1 MEITPEALQSRFQQI
16 KSKVAA
22 AELEP
27 IADRW
32 IQAFSE
38 WNDIKAEFQGETAR
52 VRYALSKNLADQQ
65 IEERDTYFREKV
77 SPIYETE
84 CFDLNQL
91 FLKSKHREAIAEH
104 FGKELLATLK
114 VQEMPLAPINAEL
127 RVKDGD
133 AAHRYTKWVG
143 QGMVKVQGK
152 EMPLS
157 FAQSLQKS
165 SDLTIRK
172 EAFMAYR
179 QWFLDHRTELASIY
193 SEMVQLRHQMSRN
206 LGLSNFIELGHA
218 AMGRTD
224 YGANEIAQFRMAVRK
239 YIVPLERKI
248 NERKAR
254 AHGGDRLKAW
264 DMSYDPT
271 RTLPRGIAPVSSQLD
286 RASRVFARVVPQLAH
301 HFEQMRKEGL
311 IDLEARPNKQAGAFC
326 TSFADTKKVAIL
338 CNSTGDA
345 EDVST
350 LMHEMGHAFQGS
362 ESQRIESVDL
372 RWPTYDACEIH
383 SMGLEYLSQRAIGE
397 FFDEE
402 NARKYCMN
410 RYEDA
415 ISLISYVC
423 VVDEFQHWVYANP
436 DASES
441 DRDEKWSELFDQ
453 YKPGIDFT
461 GIEPM
466 KYARWYAQGHLF
478 RAPFYY
484 IDYAIAETG
493 ALQLALIDSK
503 DQALAQK
510 KYIELCRLGGTLS
523 VLKLFKK
530 VDMRSPFDETL
541 IADLARMIESRIG
554 L

>member
-1 MEITPEALQSRFQQI
+1 MEMTPESLQSRFKQI
-16 KSKVAA
+16 KSKIAA
-22 AELEP
+22 AESES
-27 IADRW
+27 IADQW

-38 WNDIKAEFQGETAR
+38 WNEIKAEFQGETAR
-52 VRYALSKNLADQQ
+52 VRYALSKNLADKNV
-65 IEERDTYFREKV
+65 EARDAYFREKV
-77 SPIYETE
+77 SPVYETE
-84 CFDLNQL
+84 CFELNRA
-91 FLKSKHREAIAEH
+91 FLKSRHREAVAEH
-104 FGKELLATLK
+104 FGRELLSTLK
-114 VQEMPLAPINAEL
+114 VQEMPLAPVNADL

-133 AAHRYTKWVG
+133 AAHRYTKRVG
-143 QGMVKVQGK
+143 QGVVRVQGK

-157 FAQSLQKS
+157 FAQSLAKS
-165 SDLTIRK
+165 PDLAIRK

-179 QWFLDHRTELASIY
+179 QWFLDHRSELASIY
-193 SEMVQLRHQMSRN
+193 SEMVRLRHQMARN
-206 LGLSNFIELGHA
+206 LGLQNFIELGHA
-218 AMGRTD
+218 GMGRTD
-224 YGANEIAQFRMAVRK
+224 YGANEIARFRDAVRRH
-239 YIVPLERKI
+239 IVPLEKKV

-254 AHGGDRLKAW
+254 AHGTTKLHAW
-264 DMSYDPT
+264 DMSYDPS
-271 RTLPRGIAPVSSQLD
+271 RTLPRGIAPVASQLD
-286 RASRVFARVVPQLAH
+286 RASRVFSRVVPQLAH

-383 SMGLEYLSQRAIGE
+383 SMGMEYLSQRAIGE

-402 NARKYCMN
+402 NAKKYCMN

-423 VVDEFQHWVYANP
+423 VVDEFQHWVYANAE
-436 DASES
+436 ASES
-441 DRDEKWSELFDQ
+441 ERDAKWCELFDQ

-461 GIEPM
+461 GVEPM
-466 KYARWYAQGHLF
+466 KYARWYAQGHIF

-493 ALQLALIDSK
+493 ALQLALIDSR
-503 DQALAQK
+503 DQSLAQA
-510 KYIELCRLGGTLS
+510 KYLELCCLGGTLS

-541 IADLARMIESRIG
+541 IADLAALIQSRIG